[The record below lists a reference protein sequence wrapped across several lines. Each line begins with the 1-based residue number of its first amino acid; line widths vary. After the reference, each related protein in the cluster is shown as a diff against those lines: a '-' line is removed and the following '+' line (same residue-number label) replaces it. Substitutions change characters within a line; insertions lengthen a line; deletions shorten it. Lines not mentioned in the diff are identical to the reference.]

1 MPTSEATINTSES
14 DKLVQRLCKHWSHK
28 FDVEQSENKALI
40 RLPGGDCELI
50 PGADTLKVRVTTTDD
65 NLNRV
70 KGVVKEHLQR
80 MAKPEVLEVEW
91 TDHMTSQAK
100 TRHGVILLIAS
111 VMPTMA
117 IISLVPV
124 LPLLLGEFAA
134 VPGSH
139 FLVPMALTIPA
150 LCVALFSPLAGW
162 LSDRTGR
169 KNLLVTALVLY
180 ALVGLIPLML
190 TGLYSLIVAR
200 VALGVTEAGIM
211 TVATAMI
218 GDYFQGKRR
227 ERWVAAQVAVVAL
240 SAIVL
245 IAVGGLL
252 GETFGS
258 RGPFFLYGLALPI
271 AVVAALILFEPR
283 VTADASSSQAARF
296 PYQKVMPI
304 IAITFGV
311 GLLFYTMIVNLG
323 PILGLTGV
331 SSPAKIG
338 AVGAVA
344 NIGVALGTQ
353 IFRKFD
359 HLSAQAL
366 LAIGLSLCATGYVG
380 AGLATSFQVASVFVV
395 LACVGGGMMLP
406 NLLTWTLRV
415 LPAEVRGGGTGL
427 WTGTF
432 FLAQFAAPLLATA
445 LMLGVGGLGSV
456 LVVYAGLAAIG
467 ALAAAAVARWVIVKR
482 A

>member
-1 MPTSEATINTSES
+1 MSTSEATINTSGA
-14 DKLVQRLCKHWSHK
+14 DQIVRRLCKHWSHK
-28 FDVEQSENKALI
+28 FDVEQIEERALI
-40 RLPGGDCELI
+40 HLPGGDCELL
-50 PGADTLKVRVTTTDD
+50 PEASTLKVRVTAIDE
-65 NLNRV
+65 NLTRL
-70 KGVVKEHLQR
+70 KDVVQDHLQR
-80 MAKPEVLEVEW
+80 MAKPDSLEVEW
-91 TDHMTSQAK
+91 TDEISSRAK

-124 LPLLLGEFAA
+124 LPLLLKEFAG
-134 VPGSH
+134 VSGSS

-169 KNLLVTALVLY
+169 KNLLVSALVLY
-180 ALVGLIPLML
+180 SLVGLVPLML
-190 TGLYSLIVAR
+190 TGLYSLIAAR
-200 VALGVTEAGIM
+200 IALGVTEAAIM

-227 ERWVAAQVAVVAL
+227 ERWVAAQVAVVSL
-240 SAIVL
+240 SAIAL

-252 GETFGS
+252 GETLGS
-258 RGPFFLYGLALPI
+258 RGPFFLYSLALPI
-271 AVVAALILFEPR
+271 AIVAGVILFEPL
-283 VTADASSSQAARF
+283 VTVKSSASQAVQF
-296 PYQKVMPI
+296 PYRKVMPI

-359 HLSAQAL
+359 FLSSQAL
-366 LAIGLSLCATGYVG
+366 LAGGLFLCAVGYVG
-380 AGLATSFQVASVFVV
+380 AGLATSFPVAAAFVV
-395 LACVGGGMMLP
+395 VACVGGGVLLP

-415 LPAEVRGGGTGL
+415 LPSEVRGAGTGL

-432 FLAQFAAPLLATA
+432 FLAQFAAPLIATA
-445 LMLGVGGLGSV
+445 LMFGVGGLGSTLV
-456 LVVYAGLAAIG
+456 LYAVVAAIG
-467 ALAAAAVARWVIVKR
+467 SAVAAVVTRWIVVKR